1 MPLKPKGQF
10 NQEGGARPLH
20 TTGRT
25 SSRMNAAE
33 KATVLAAVAE
43 FAVPSKLSTL
53 VELELGIGNGEA
65 LAERAK
71 AEPGRYFIGS
81 DVYLNGLAQAAR
93 LAQGLPNV
101 ALTNTDARDL
111 LASLPS
117 ASVQRIVVPHPDP
130 WPKAS
135 HHKRRLV
142 QPEFLAACARVL
154 QPGGELWVVTDWPDY
169 AFQAIALL
177 YRHPQLQLQQ
187 TGEAAARCKVKPGG
201 AGAQP
206 LGPHLLGALPAWW
219 VPTKYQQKA
228 LALGR
233 APWFVGAV
241 RK

>member
-1 MPLKPKGQF
+1 MSPPPARQVQGVR
-10 NQEGGARPLH
+10 RPLP

-25 SSRMNAAE
+25 SSRLGAAE
-33 KATVLAAVAE
+33 KAAVLALVEQFPLPLTIPAR
-43 FAVPSKLSTL
+43 

-65 LAERAK
+65 LAARAR
-71 AEPGRYFIGS
+71 AEPGRYFIGT

-93 LAQGLPNV
+93 FATGLPNV
-101 ALTNTDARDL
+101 ALTNLDAREL
-111 LASLPS
+111 LATLPA
-117 ASVQRIVVPHPDP
+117 ASIQRVVVPHPDP

-154 QPGGELWVVTDWPDY
+154 SPGGELWVITDWPDY
-169 AFQAIALL
+169 AFHTLALL
-177 YRHPQLQLQQ
+177 YRHPHLQLLQ

-206 LGPHLLGALPAWW
+206 LGPHLLAQAPAWW

-228 LALGR
+228 IALGR
-233 APWFVGAV
+233 APWFVGAM
-241 RK
+241 RKV

>member
-1 MPLKPKGQF
+1 
-10 NQEGGARPLH
+10 
-20 TTGRT
+20 
-25 SSRMNAAE
+25 MNAAE
-33 KATVLAAVAE
+33 KAAVLAAMGE
-43 FAVPSKLSTL
+43 HPLPKILPPL

-65 LAERAK
+65 LAARAK
-71 AEPGRYFIGS
+71 ADPARFFIGS

-93 LAQGLPNV
+93 FARGLPNA
-101 ALTNTDARDL
+101 ALTNADARDL
-111 LASLPS
+111 LASLPA
-117 ASVQRIVVPHPDP
+117 ASVQRVVVPHPDP

-169 AFQAIALL
+169 AFQTLALL
-177 YRHPQLQLQQ
+177 HRHPQLQLQQ
-187 TGEAAARCKVKPGG
+187 TREAAARCKVKPGG
-201 AGAQP
+201 AGTQP
-206 LGPHLLGALPAWW
+206 LGPHRLAQPPAWW

-241 RK
+241 RTAR

>member
-1 MPLKPKGQF
+1 MQAVGVFPLPAVLPK
-10 NQEGGARPLH
+10 
-20 TTGRT
+20 
-25 SSRMNAAE
+25 
-33 KATVLAAVAE
+33 
-43 FAVPSKLSTL
+43 L

-65 LAERAK
+65 MAERAK

-93 LAQGLPNV
+93 FAQGLPNV
-101 ALTNTDARDL
+101 ALTNADARDL
-111 LASLPS
+111 LASLPPG
-117 ASVQRIVVPHPDP
+117 SVQRVAVPHPDP

-142 QPEFLAACARVL
+142 QPDFLAACARVL

-169 AFQAIALL
+169 AFHTLALL
-177 YRHPQLQLQQ
+177 HRHSQLQLLQ

-201 AGAQP
+201 AGEQP
-206 LGPHLLGALPAWW
+206 LGPQLLAQPPAWW